1 MFRRVV
7 LPALTV
13 ALATSGCVNELTP
26 SDPPLDVGKTDA
38 QKAEAWSPQDAPS
51 MFSAD
56 LDHTFA
62 ALPTQGE
69 AARIP
74 WAGSYWP
81 VYEDGINHVW
91 KAGEESPAAKY
102 GRAFNRTGVGDA
114 VSRANGIDGQSGR
127 TACTAANAATTCKS
141 DLGEACA
148 IRPGKTEGRCI
159 PTWFGICHAW
169 APAAIM
175 VPEPEREV
183 TRNGVTFRVNDLKA
197 LASLVH
203 EGVEH
208 RFVSLRCELD
218 DRAGADNDVEFD
230 AHGRPNTSAC
240 RDSNAGSFH
249 VLLANYL
256 GVKRASFVFDRTFDD
271 EVWNQPLRG
280 YRVLESRAVTVAE
293 AHRLIGVAAS
303 GGTSTSHDVT
313 VAAGAWHHLAP
324 VVVTPGTPLKVT
336 MQGSG
341 DGDLFVQFG
350 AQPSTSAYACR
361 PYADGSDETCEL
373 VVPAGA
379 SEAFV
384 SVNGYTA
391 ATVNLRVD
399 VGGATPDRYAFNDKA
414 KSLQYVKIDVQFIG
428 ESDSATDGNLTRQ
441 IDRYTHTDR
450 YEYVLELDDAGKI
463 IGGEWVGASKRFHP
477 DFAWLPI
484 RVARTSAAG
493 GTIRYADV
501 KSLLDES
508 VASAPGPTPTPQT
521 ETHTFVVAKNA
532 WRQFGPFTVAAGGT
546 LSARLSGSGDAD
558 LYVKAGQ
565 APTAS
570 TWDCRPYKD
579 GSGEDCSVVA
589 SGPVFVAVGGYAA
602 SSDVALTITWT
613 GPAGPGG
620 GAVTPPPPPPPPP
633 PATTHLDVSGDVAQ
647 GAYAYHTVQVVAGT
661 PIVIRTTAAKDIDV
675 YVQMGRNPTESDA
688 LAQAYTMSGNET
700 LRVVPA
706 SSGTLHIGV
715 HGYQASPYRLTTA
728 AQ

>member
-1 MFRRVV
+1 MFRRVT
-7 LPALTV
+7 LPTLTV
-13 ALATSGCVNELTP
+13 ALVASACVNDLAPTTSLEA
-26 SDPPLDVGKTDA
+26 GKTEA
-38 QKAEAWSPQDAPS
+38 SKAEAWSPQDAPS
-51 MFSAD
+51 MFSGD

-81 VYEDGINHVW
+81 VYEDGINHAW
-91 KAGEESPAAKY
+91 KTGEASPAAKY
-102 GRAFNRTGVGDA
+102 AQAFGRAGVEDA
-114 VSRANGIDGQSGR
+114 VSRANGIDGQSAR
-127 TACTAANAATTCKS
+127 AACTAENAATTCKS
-141 DLGEACA
+141 ELGEACA

-175 VPEPEREV
+175 VPEPEHEV
-183 TRNGVTFRVNDLKA
+183 VRNGVTFRVNDLKA

-208 RFVSLRCELD
+208 KFVSLRCDLD
-218 DRAGADNDVEFD
+218 DRAGADHDVEFD
-230 AHGRPNTSAC
+230 AHGRPSTGAC

-249 VLLANYL
+249 VLLTNYL

-280 YRVLESRAVTVAE
+280 YRVLESRAVSVAE

-303 GGTSTSHDVT
+303 GGTSSSVDATL
-313 VAAGAWHHLAP
+313 AAGAWHHLAP

-336 MQGSG
+336 MRGSG

-350 AQPSTSAYACR
+350 AQATSSSYACR

-379 SEAFV
+379 SQAFV

-391 ATVNLRVD
+391 ATVNVRID

-414 KSLQYVKIDVQFIG
+414 TALQYVKIDVQFIG
-428 ESDSATDGNLTRQ
+428 ESDSATDGHLGRQ
-441 IDRYTHTDR
+441 TDRYTHTDR
-450 YEYVLELDDAGKI
+450 YEYILELDGAGEI

-477 DFAWLPI
+477 DFAWLPV

-508 VASAPGPTPTPQT
+508 IAAAPAPSART
-521 ETHTFVVAKNA
+521 ETSTFTVAKDG

-546 LSARLSGSGDAD
+546 LSARLSGNGDAD

-570 TWDCRPYKD
+570 TFDCRPYKD
-579 GSGEDCSVVA
+579 GSNEDCSVVA
-589 SGPVFVAVGGYAA
+589 TGPVFVAVGGYAA
-602 SSDVALTITWT
+602 SSDLTLVITWN
-613 GPAGPGG
+613 GPADAGG
-620 GAVTPPPPPPPPP
+620 GTVPPPPPPPP
-633 PATTHLDVSGDVAQ
+633 PATTTHLDVNGEVAQ
-647 GAYAYHTVQVVAGT
+647 GAWTFHTVQVVAGT
-661 PIVIRTTAAKDIDV
+661 PLVIRTTAPKDIDV
-675 YVQMGRNPTESDA
+675 YVQMGRNPGESDA
-688 LAQAYTMSGNET
+688 FAQAYSLSGNET
-700 LRVVPA
+700 LRVVPT
-706 SSGTLHIGV
+706 SSGTLHIGI
-715 HGYQASPYRLTTA
+715 HGYQASAYRLTTA